1 MSNTTNITIPDG
13 ESYVTRHEDLSS
25 LHGMMDKNFL
35 EYASYVIKDRAI
47 PDIIDGMKPV
57 QRRILHSLKQVDDGK
72 FHKVANIIGHTMQY
86 HPHGDASIGA
96 ALVNLANKNYFIER
110 QGNFGNILTGDIA
123 SAARY
128 IECRLTP
135 LAREVMFNKDL
146 TEFTDSYDGR
156 NLEPLALPAK
166 VPALLMQGVEG
177 IAVGMATKVM
187 PHNFNEVLQ
196 AQISLIK
203 GEPFQLY
210 PDFFQGAF
218 MDASDYQDG
227 NGRLKLRAKI
237 EHSKDST
244 KAVVIR
250 EIAPS
255 TTTESV
261 IQSIEDAAKK
271 NKIKIASIHDYT
283 AEFVEIEVTF
293 QRGVN
298 VDKGI
303 AALYAYTDCEVSI
316 SPNLI
321 VIRNNRPHTMTV
333 PQVLQSN
340 TEKLVND
347 LKKELE
353 LDLLKQ
359 ENLFHAKT
367 LEQIFIEERIYKTI
381 EECESFEEVISAV
394 EGGLAPFRP
403 LLKRDIVQEDVEKL
417 LEIKIKRISRFDINK
432 SRLEIQEIV
441 DKIIVILDHL
451 CHLRKFTIDFINSLL
466 TRYGAQ
472 YPRLTQMDTFKHIDV
487 KNVALKNV
495 KVAYDRGS
503 GMLGSSV
510 KADETLACTEFDR
523 LVIISKKDGLIKV
536 IPIPEKLYIGKGM
549 EVYKADKNQMYSII
563 YRDKKKDTI
572 FAKRFMVSRYIM
584 EKEYEAIPPGCRI
597 DKIYT
602 TYGVI
607 IKCEYEPAKRQQ
619 VTSCEINFDDIS
631 KRSLTARGFKVTD
644 KKIKK
649 YTLLERGSDTPTVV
663 KVNSTDDEEIANAS
677 EETDDVVVK
686 KPLLNRLIKQVFT
699 DAKELYSGRT
709 FEVLDSTQKK
719 VTSPKTQVANKKPTV
734 VVEEVPVVEVK
745 SEPIELDEPLADPIV
760 DEVTTQPIPVEE
772 VVEIAVV
779 EKAEPVKL
787 SEPEVVIEVPVV
799 PEVESVEVPSFEEPI
814 TELVN
819 PPQEEIQTEVLS
831 EPIVEVKSGSTLK
844 SGGYRETS
852 AEERERRAKRFFKI
866 DEDTPFS
873 LES

>member
-1 MSNTTNITIPDG
+1 MSKTKKNTIPDG

-25 LHGMMDKNFL
+25 LHGMMDQNFL

-135 LAREVMFNKDL
+135 LAREVLFNKDL
-146 TEFTDSYDGR
+146 TDYTDSYDGR

-166 VPALLMQGVEG
+166 IPALLMQGVEG

-196 AQISLIK
+196 AQINLIK

-210 PDFFQGAF
+210 PDFFQGGL

-321 VIRNNRPHTMTV
+321 VIQNNRPYSMTV
-333 PQVLQSN
+333 SQVLQSN

-353 LDLLKQ
+353 IDLLKQ

-381 EECESFEEVISAV
+381 EECESFEAVISAV
-394 EGGLAPFRP
+394 TAGLSPFRP

-441 DKIIVILDHL
+441 DKILVILDHL
-451 CHLRKFTIDFINSLL
+451 CHLRKFTINFIQSLL
-466 TRYGAQ
+466 TKYGAQ

-495 KVAYDRGS
+495 KVSYDRGS

-523 LVIISKKDGLIKV
+523 LVIFSKKDGLVKV

-549 EVYKADKNQMYSII
+549 EVYKADKKQMYSII
-563 YRDKKKDTI
+563 YRDKKKDTV
-572 FAKRFMVSRYIM
+572 FAKRFMVSRYIL
-584 EKEYEAIPPGCRI
+584 EKEYEAIPAGCRI

-602 TYGVI
+602 TYGVVVR
-607 IKCEYEPAKRQQ
+607 CEYEPAKRQQ
-619 VTSCEINFDDIS
+619 ISSCEINFDDIS

-644 KKIKK
+644 KKVKK

-663 KVNSTDDEEIANAS
+663 QEALTENKDVADEPEDNEANA
-677 EETDDVVVK
+677 VVR
-686 KPLLNRLIKQVFT
+686 KPLLNRAIKQVFSE
-699 DAKELYSGRT
+699 AKTLYSGRT

-719 VTSPKTQVANKKPTV
+719 FDLSSVEVVGNQS
-734 VVEEVPVVEVK
+734 VVEESIVPVKAAVS
-745 SEPIELDEPLADPIV
+745 SESIQADEEPLADPIIE
-760 DEVTTQPIPVEE
+760 EVPSIPEIEKAPIVEE
-772 VVEIAVV
+772 VEQGEELDVDGQKPVASDVEPADDSKTIETVS
-779 EKAEPVKL
+779 PVQQDIK
-787 SEPEVVIEVPVV
+787 
-799 PEVESVEVPSFEEPI
+799 PEVETKVIP
-814 TELVN
+814 
-819 PPQEEIQTEVLS
+819 
-831 EPIVEVKSGSTLK
+831 EVKSASTLK

-852 AEERERRAKRFFKI
+852 AEERERRARRFFKI

-873 LES
+873 LEP

>member
-1 MSNTTNITIPDG
+1 
-13 ESYVTRHEDLSS
+13 
-25 LHGMMDKNFL
+25 MMDKNFL

-47 PDIIDGMKPV
+47 PDIIDGLKPV
-57 QRRILHSLKQVDDGK
+57 QRRIMHSLKQVDDGK

-146 TEFTDSYDGR
+146 TDFTDSYDGR

-166 VPALLMQGVEG
+166 VPELLMQGVEG

-187 PHNFNEVLQ
+187 PHNFNEVLN
-196 AQISLIK
+196 AQIKLIK
-203 GEPFQLY
+203 GEPFQLF

-261 IQSIEDAAKK
+261 IQSIEDATKK

-394 EGGLAPFRP
+394 EVGLAPFRP
-403 LLKRDIVQEDVEKL
+403 LLKRDIVQEDIEKL

-451 CHLRKFTIDFINSLL
+451 CHLRKFTIDFIQSLL
-466 TRYGAQ
+466 TKYGAQ

-536 IPIPEKLYIGKGM
+536 IPIPERLYIGKGM
-549 EVYKADKNQMYSII
+549 EVYKADKKQMYSII
-563 YRDKKKDTI
+563 YRDKKKDTV

-584 EKEYEAIPPGCRI
+584 EKEYESIPNGCRI

-602 TYGVI
+602 TYGVVV
-607 IKCEYEPAKRQQ
+607 KCEYEPVKRQQ

-644 KKIKK
+644 KKVKK
-649 YTLLERGSDTPTVV
+649 YTLLERGSDVPTAAKDSLSEDQASILDSEV
-663 KVNSTDDEEIANAS
+663 DEETGEA
-677 EETDDVVVK
+677 VVVK
-686 KPLLNRLIKQVFT
+686 KPLLNRVIKEVFT
-699 DAKELYSGRT
+699 EAKALYSGRT

-719 VTSPKTQVANKKPTV
+719 LDPPKAVTSDKKSVEVAEVIPVAV
-734 VVEEVPVVEVK
+734 VVPEA
-745 SEPIELDEPLADPIV
+745 IELEEPLADPIV
-760 DEVTTQPIPVEE
+760 DEVTLQPQPTACIEEVAVIETVARVEE
-772 VVEIAVV
+772 P
-779 EKAEPVKL
+779 EPIELVQIP
-787 SEPEVVIEVPVV
+787 EPEVVIEVPANIE
-799 PEVESVEVPSFEEPI
+799 PEPVEEPI
-814 TELVN
+814 SS
-819 PPQEEIQTEVLS
+819 EVITLQP
-831 EPIVEVKSGSTLK
+831 EPIEVVNSIPEPLAEEQPSSTLK
-844 SGGYRETS
+844 KAGYRETS

-873 LES
+873 LEP